1 MSKYRIINTTTV
13 KFGKYDDV
21 LRVMAER
28 EKGFWASLFSSGN
41 TQFIIS
47 KESPLAKLIQNR
59 TNTGNLLDID
69 ESMFKSSVITGTTY
83 LVESKID
90 AYESAKEKRI
100 EKERKELQLKTQK
113 EREER
118 EATERKRKIAEEER
132 RIEEALKNAT
142 IHRIPFSNL
151 QMVVDEDDSFS
162 DQMTAIAGNA
172 NMSFLCRNN
181 REFQNSIIKL
191 YNKVHGHNSYKLR
204 TIAAKD
210 GQCIGLAF
218 IKMAL
223 YFDNGDFQVN
233 EIAAQNAFYCIYK
246 NYKETGNTYAL
257 PALFTLLLKKP
268 RALEDELYRSNPD
281 PELVGF
287 GGMTLSAPYRR
298 SDRAMVNRLPI
309 MKFLLQ
315 SFYDEGSK
323 KFTIDTTLPYH
334 IPSEEEVVKFTNE
347 YVQSQY
353 ANKKESI
360 SIGEEYFNDMF
371 EDINDQLDV

>member
-1 MSKYRIINTTTV
+1 MSTYRIISTTTV

-21 LRVMAER
+21 LRVMAKR
-28 EKGFWASLFSSGN
+28 EKGFWASLFSSGD

-47 KESPLAKLIQNR
+47 KESPLAKQIQNR
-59 TNTGNLLDID
+59 TNAGNLLNID
-69 ESMFKSSVITGTTY
+69 ESMFKSSVLNGTTY

-90 AYESAKEKRI
+90 AYEAAKEQRI
-100 EKERKELQLKTQK
+100 ERERKEQQLKAQK

-118 EATERKRKIAEEER
+118 EAAERKRKAAEEER
-132 RIEEALKNAT
+132 RIEEAFENAT
-142 IHRIPFSNL
+142 VHRIPFSNL

-181 REFQNSIIKL
+181 RGFQNSIIEL
-191 YNKVHGHNSYKLR
+191 YNKVHGHNSHKLK

-257 PALFTLLLKKP
+257 PALFTLFLKKP

-281 PELVGF
+281 PELVGL
-287 GGMTLSAPYRR
+287 GGMTPSAPYRR
-298 SDRAMVNRLPI
+298 SDRAMTNRLPI

-315 SFYDEGSK
+315 SFYDEGGN

-334 IPSEEEVVKFTNE
+334 IPSDDDVAKFINE
-347 YVQSQY
+347 YSQSQY
-353 ANKKESI
+353 ANDKESI

-371 EDINDQLDV
+371 EDIDDQLDI

>member
-1 MSKYRIINTTTV
+1 MSKYRIINATTV

-59 TNTGNLLDID
+59 TNTGNLLYID
-69 ESMFKSSVITGTTY
+69 ESMFKSSILTGTTY

-90 AYESAKEKRI
+90 AYESAKEQRI
-100 EKERKELQLKTQK
+100 EKERKEQQLKAQK
-113 EREER
+113 EKEER
-118 EATERKRKIAEEER
+118 DAAERKRKTAEEER
-132 RIEEALKNAT
+132 RIEEALENAT

-181 REFQNSIIKL
+181 IGFQNSIIKL
-191 YNKVHGHNSYKLR
+191 YNKVHGHNSYKLK

-218 IKMAL
+218 IKMTL

-281 PELVGF
+281 PKLFGF
-287 GGMTLSAPYRR
+287 GGMTPSAPYRR

-323 KFTIDTTLPYH
+323 KFTIDTTIPYH

-347 YVQSQY
+347 YDQSQY

-360 SIGEEYFNDMF
+360 SVGEKYLNDMF
-371 EDINDQLDV
+371 EDINEQLDI